1 LKLKIL
7 FKINEYKIF
16 DKDKQIERIDNN
28 ITKKEIWE
36 NNNIEYY
43 YLI

>member
-16 DKDKQIERIDNN
+16 DKDKQIERIDNK
-28 ITKKEIWE
+28 ITKKEIRE
-36 NNNIEYY
+36 NNNIGYY